1 MLSSDRFNKSLE
13 IHYSNNGKIHIHKI
27 GAGYTDRIHVY
38 LRGNEL
44 VVLSVNEYLGYVSIE
59 VFNGDGRVGEMFM
72 QDYQMTEA
80 FGTFDIDPD
89 KMANLLYEHLSI

>member
-13 IHYSNNGKIHIHKI
+13 IHFSDNGNKRIHKI
-27 GAGYTDRIHVY
+27 SAGYTDRIHVY

-59 VFNGDGRVGEMFM
+59 VFNGDGRVGDMFM

-80 FGTFDIDPD
+80 FGTFDLDPH
-89 KMANLLYEHLSI
+89 KMANLLYEHLST